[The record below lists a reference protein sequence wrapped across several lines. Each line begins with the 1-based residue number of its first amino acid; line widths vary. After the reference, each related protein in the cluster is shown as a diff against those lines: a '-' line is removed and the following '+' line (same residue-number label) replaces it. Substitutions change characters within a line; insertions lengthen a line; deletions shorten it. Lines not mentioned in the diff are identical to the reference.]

1 MIRPEEVYKIG
12 RLGKAHGLSGEVTM
26 QVDDDVFYRV
36 DADYLI
42 LELDGILVPFFLE
55 EYRFKTVDVAL
66 IKFEDID
73 TQQRA
78 RELTG
83 CNVFFPRRLAE
94 EEEETAAAALSADY
108 DDTDPDPDSQP
119 AISYAQLVGYTVR
132 NANDGNKPVG
142 EIAYIDRQTINTMFE
157 LTDGTLLPAAEELIL
172 SIDTATHTIT
182 MDIPEGLL

>member
-1 MIRPEEVYKIG
+1 
-12 RLGKAHGLSGEVTM
+12 M

-55 EYRFKTVDVAL
+55 EYRFKTDDVAL

-83 CNVFFPRRLAE
+83 CSVFFPRRLAE
-94 EEEETAAAALSADY
+94 EEQETAAAALSADY
-108 DDTDPDPDSQP
+108 DDTDTDPDSQP

-172 SIDTATHTIT
+172 SIDTATRTIT

>member
-12 RLGKAHGLSGEVTM
+12 RLGKAHGLNGEVTM
-26 QVDDDVFYRV
+26 QVEDDIFYRI

-55 EYRFKTVDVAL
+55 EYRFKTDDVAL

-73 TQQRA
+73 TQGRA

-83 CNVFFPRRLAE
+83 CDVFFPRRLAE
-94 EEEETAAAALSADY
+94 EEQETGDFIDESDADDQSA
-108 DDTDPDPDSQP
+108 
-119 AISYAQLVGYTVR
+119 INYAQLVGYTVR
-132 NANDGNKPVG
+132 NANDNNKEVG

-157 LTDGTLLPAAEELIL
+157 LTDGTLLPAAEELIEGINPQERIVVMSL
-172 SIDTATHTIT
+172 
-182 MDIPEGLL
+182 PEGLL

>member
-26 QVDDDVFYRV
+26 QVDDDVFYRI

-55 EYRFKTVDVAL
+55 EYRFKTDDVAL

-83 CNVFFPRRLAE
+83 CDVFFPRRLAE
-94 EEEETAAAALSADY
+94 EEQETGDFIDENDAD
-108 DDTDPDPDSQP
+108 DQS

-132 NANDGNKPVG
+132 NANDNNKEVG

-182 MDIPEGLL
+182 MDIPDGLL